1 LGRRAMGRT
10 HRTDIK
16 TTRPEIPK
24 STVYKNIVR
33 ANRETEEP
41 DVEPYDA
48 DKELMDKFIEA
59 GIINENN

>member
-1 LGRRAMGRT
+1 MGRT

-33 ANRETEEP
+33 ANREAEEP